1 MTLFYRLLG
10 FSSMFLSVFDVLASP
25 RQDYL
30 AGLQMLHKKALGCC
44 YFPVAAPHPSRSQ
57 FMSFF
62 SCRAAYD
69 TVRSVDLWSFDVCS
83 P

>member
-44 YFPVAAPHPSRSQ
+44 YFPVAAPHPFAASIFGRLMFAARS
-57 FMSFF
+57 
-62 SCRAAYD
+62 
-69 TVRSVDLWSFDVCS
+69 TV
-83 P
+83 